1 MKDCKT
7 SILLCISDSSL
18 RMLLRDLLHERGYDI
33 FQADKSADCIDTA
46 CQRAPDLCVV
56 ESTSDM
62 SGTDIVRELRLRNV
76 SVPIVLMS
84 DSTSK
89 EDVLAG
95 YAAGCDDYVFKPFS
109 FDILACRINALLRLV
124 RRNNDEGQEVFSL
137 GGVTFDAKRQ
147 LLGDRELSSRESDML
162 LLLCRNLNKMVDKSV
177 ILKNVWLTDDCFAAR
192 SMAVYVHR
200 LRRYIEGIDG
210 VRIVAV
216 HGKGLKLIDESAV

>member
-7 SILLCISDSSL
+7 TILLCISDSSL
-18 RMLLRDLLHERGYDI
+18 RMLLRDLLHERGYEI
-33 FQADKSADCIDTA
+33 FQADKSCDCIETA

-56 ESTSDM
+56 ESTHDM

-76 SVPIVLMS
+76 SVPIVLLS
-84 DSTSK
+84 DRTSK

-95 YAAGCDDYVFKPFS
+95 YAVGCDDYVFKPFS
-109 FDILACRINALLRLV
+109 FDILACRIQALLRLV
-124 RRNNDEGQEVFSL
+124 RRNMDDGQEIFSL

-147 LLGDRELSSRESDML
+147 LLGERELSSRESDML
-162 LLLCRNLNKMVDKSV
+162 LLLCRNLNKMVDKTV
-177 ILKNVWLTDDCFAAR
+177 ILKSVWLTDDCFAAR

-200 LRRYIEGIDG
+200 LRQYIEEIDG

>member
-33 FQADKSADCIDTA
+33 FQADKSGDCIDTA
-46 CQRAPDLCVV
+46 CQRAPDLCIV
-56 ESTSDM
+56 ENTSDM

-84 DSTSK
+84 DRTSK

-109 FDILACRINALLRLV
+109 FDILVCRIQALLRLV
-124 RRNNDEGQEVFSL
+124 RRNRDEGQEIFSL

-147 LLGDRELSSRESDML
+147 VLGDRELSSRESDLL
-162 LLLCRNLNKMVDKSV
+162 LLLCRNMNKMVDKTV
-177 ILKNVWLTDDCFAAR
+177 ILKGVWLTDDCFAAR

-200 LRRYIEGIDG
+200 LRRYLEEVEG

-216 HGKGLKLIDESAV
+216 HGKGLKLIDESAE

>member
-33 FQADKSADCIDTA
+33 FQADKSGDCIDTA
-46 CQRAPDLCVV
+46 CQRAPDLCIV
-56 ESTSDM
+56 ENTSDM

-76 SVPIVLMS
+76 SVPVVLMS
-84 DSTSK
+84 DRTSK

-109 FDILACRINALLRLV
+109 FDILVCRIQALLRLV
-124 RRNNDEGQEVFSL
+124 RRNRDEGQEIFSL

-147 LLGDRELSSRESDML
+147 VLGSRELSSRESDLL
-162 LLLCRNLNKMVDKSV
+162 LLLCRNMNKMVDKTV
-177 ILKNVWLTDDCFAAR
+177 ILKSVWLTDDCFAAR

-200 LRRYIEGIDG
+200 LRRYLEEVEG

-216 HGKGLKLIDESAV
+216 HGKGLKLIDESAE